1 MRIDIFCRVID
12 NYGDAAVAWRL
23 AKSLVQLDPTVSVRL
38 VVEGRQTFRA
48 LAPYTG
54 QVEVWDA
61 QDATFEASLADVWIE
76 AFGERSP
83 ETLLHHFCRGR
94 ARELRCRLWIHLEYL
109 TAEAWAV
116 DYHLLP
122 SPQGFP
128 GVEKYFYV
136 PGFRPGTG
144 GLFQD
149 QEFLARGQHTTVS
162 LRKDLWFKYAPGV
175 PLDAFGLLVFSYEH
189 DYSSLGKALA
199 AWGARTGR
207 DVVVFAAAGR
217 SQEALCRAIASQV
230 RLVEL
235 PFVTQSEF
243 DGLLWTMDALVV
255 RGEDS
260 WARAVLMGKPFVWQA
275 YLQPEGW
282 QSVKVEAFLEVL
294 RPWFADQAVFDRWAT
309 LHREFNERKAEG
321 QGSGD
326 FSVLWEEAPA
336 LEKALGEFAQYAKNH
351 LRLEASLLEF
361 LRRFQV

>member
-23 AKSLVQLDPTVSVRL
+23 AKSLVQLDPTLTVRL

-48 LAPYTG
+48 LAPHTG

-61 QDATFEASLADVWIE
+61 HDSAFDASLADVWIE

-83 ETLLHHFCRGR
+83 ATLLDQFCRGR
-94 ARELRCRLWIHLEYL
+94 ARDLRCRLWIHLEYL

-122 SPQGFP
+122 SPQGVT

-149 QEFLARGQHTTVS
+149 REFLARGERTGVS
-162 LRKDLWFKYAPGV
+162 LRKDLWFRYAPGL
-175 PLDAFGLLVFSYEH
+175 PPDAFGVLVFSYEH
-189 DYSSLGKALA
+189 DYTSFAKALA
-199 AWGARTGR
+199 AWGSRTGR

-217 SQEALCRAIASQV
+217 SQEALGRSIAPPV

-235 PFVTQSEF
+235 PFVNQSEF
-243 DGLLWTMDALVV
+243 DQLLWTMDALVV

-294 RPWFADQAVFDRWAT
+294 RPWFADQTLFDRWAT
-309 LHREFNERKAEG
+309 LHRELNERNAEG
-321 QGSGD
+321 QGRGD

-336 LEKALGEFAQYAKNH
+336 LERALGEFAQYAKNH

-361 LRRFQV
+361 LRRFKV